1 MDFIKELHEAR
12 LTRNDH
18 NIKTLT
24 YTDCCERLYLTAL
37 ILELLRKYPQGKATV
52 KTYAS
57 KTVGKEDYKQ
67 FRMYATD
74 LYNFI
79 YFVTGDDEALGKLKN
94 PGAAKQARKKTTLPL
109 LALNRYLR
117 SLSSGSTPSN
127 VSGLFMSLESSL
139 GIQNTDYKSVRRN
152 LTNYERLSPQEKQ
165 DTVTRLIFAARAKL
179 RSADIIDDLSKLV
192 AIKDLETGRISD
204 PEPTVST
211 PDITV
216 SSKDLVLYRQ
226 LVGMDNLMMAK
237 RFIDY
242 AKSGKAIPPQMAR
255 AYLPIIQ
262 MIDEIVEGGSSYVQL
277 LRSIHKRAKNQRKS

>member
-1 MDFIKELHEAR
+1 MEFIKDLHEAR

-24 YTDCCERLYLTAL
+24 YTDCCERLYLSVL
-37 ILELLRKYPQGKATV
+37 ILELLRQYPQGRAAV
-52 KTYAS
+52 KNYAN
-57 KTVGKEDYKQ
+57 KTVGKQGYDQ

-79 YFVTGDDEALGKLKN
+79 YFVTGDNNALDKLKN
-94 PGAAKQARKKTTLPL
+94 PGAAKQARKQTTLPL
-109 LALNRYLR
+109 LGLNRYLR
-117 SLSSGSTPSN
+117 ALSIGSIPTG
-127 VSGLFMSLESSL
+127 VSGLFMSLESGL
-139 GIQNTDYKSVRRN
+139 NILNTDYKSVRRN
-152 LTNYERLSPQEKQ
+152 IVNYQRISTKEKE
-165 DTVTRLIFAARAKL
+165 DTATRLIFAARAKL

-242 AKSGKAIPPQMAR
+242 AKSGRAIPPQMAK

>member
-1 MDFIKELHEAR
+1 MEFIKDLHEAR

-24 YTDCCERLYLTAL
+24 YTDCCERLYLSVL
-37 ILELLRKYPQGKATV
+37 ILELLRQYPQGRAAV
-52 KTYAS
+52 KNYAN
-57 KTVGKEDYKQ
+57 KTVGKQGYDQ

-79 YFVTGDDEALGKLKN
+79 YFVTGDNNALDKLKN

-109 LALNRYLR
+109 LGLNRYLR
-117 SLSSGSTPSN
+117 ALSIGSIPTG
-127 VSGLFMSLESSL
+127 VSGLFMSLESGL
-139 GIQNTDYKSVRRN
+139 NILNTDYKSVRRN
-152 LTNYERLSPQEKQ
+152 IVNYQRISTKEKE
-165 DTVTRLIFAARAKL
+165 DTATRLIFAARAKL

-242 AKSGKAIPPQMAR
+242 AKSGRAIPPQMAK

>member
-79 YFVTGDDEALGKLKN
+79 YFGK
-94 PGAAKQARKKTTLPL
+94 TLFFGSKVRINYFFICPKIQKIFSMIIVPVHYYGFL
-109 LALNRYLR
+109 FSYQIKLA
-117 SLSSGSTPSN
+117 
-127 VSGLFMSLESSL
+127 
-139 GIQNTDYKSVRRN
+139 
-152 LTNYERLSPQEKQ
+152 
-165 DTVTRLIFAARAKL
+165 
-179 RSADIIDDLSKLV
+179 DL
-192 AIKDLETGRISD
+192 
-204 PEPTVST
+204 
-211 PDITV
+211 
-216 SSKDLVLYRQ
+216 
-226 LVGMDNLMMAK
+226 
-237 RFIDY
+237 
-242 AKSGKAIPPQMAR
+242 
-255 AYLPIIQ
+255 
-262 MIDEIVEGGSSYVQL
+262 
-277 LRSIHKRAKNQRKS
+277 